1 MDSTYHIVVGVDG
14 SLGGR
19 LALGWALRE
28 AARRGGTV
36 HAVIAWQWDGPALA
50 PVVDINPDFAKD
62 RAEQILSQELDAAM
76 VDFTTPPPVT
86 RGVVQGS
93 PGPVLTCAA
102 ADADLLV
109 LGSHGHGHLHR
120 AVLGSVSE
128 TCIRHATCPVVV
140 VPLPAPDRGPAEVVA
155 THQS

>member
-1 MDSTYHIVVGVDG
+1 MYRIVVGVDG
-14 SLGGR
+14 SPGGQ

-36 HAVIAWQWDGPALA
+36 HAVIAWQWDGPALD
-50 PVVDINPDFAKD
+50 PVMDINSELAKD
-62 RAEQILSQELDAAM
+62 RAAQILSQELDAAM
-76 VDFTTPPPVT
+76 ADFATPPPVT
-86 RGVVQGS
+86 TTVVQGS
-93 PGPVLTCAA
+93 PGLVLTHAA
-102 ADADLLV
+102 ADADLLA

-140 VPLPAPDRGPAEVVA
+140 VPLPAPDRRPTEILAA
-155 THQS
+155 Q